1 MFAEPL
7 DLAAGRRASASM
19 TASLAAQ
26 QGKAMSLDRV
36 EKSFVITA
44 MTGFLVLIG
53 ALVWLIELS

>member
-1 MFAEPL
+1 
-7 DLAAGRRASASM
+7 
-19 TASLAAQ
+19 
-26 QGKAMSLDRV
+26 MSLDRV